1 MVIVKNAGPMKYAMR
16 RTEGIRWDRW
26 HRMVVMRS
34 LQMMLMSGVIR
45 RAEVDLPQHRDDCAD
60 IEADP
65 EASLSM
71 PPVISDEQGWF
82 TRFVRRRADLLIN
95 HERHTI

>member
-1 MVIVKNAGPMKYAMR
+1 VMVKDARPMKYATR
-16 RTEGIRWDRW
+16 RTGGIRWDRW

-34 LQMMLMSGVIR
+34 LQMMVLNRVVR
-45 RAEVDLPQHRDDCAD
+45 RAEIDPPQYRDDGAD
-60 IEADP
+60 TEADP

-71 PPVISDEQGWF
+71 PAVLVDEQGWF
-82 TRFVRRRADLLIN
+82 TRFFRRGADVLIS

>member
-1 MVIVKNAGPMKYAMR
+1 MKYARR

-34 LQMMLMSGVIR
+34 LQMMVMSGVIR
-45 RAEVDLPQHRDDCAD
+45 RAEVLHRAEVDLPQHRDDCAD

-71 PPVISDEQGWF
+71 PPGIFDEQGWF

-95 HERHTI
+95 HERHTT